1 MGLLEI
7 KYRDSDL
14 GLFGAGS
21 DQHSRGLL
29 LRFKG
34 DVGETSERRG
44 GAHVGFSERMN
55 IILNRTELNCGIYYK
70 K

>member
-7 KYRDSDL
+7 KFRDSDL
-14 GLFGAGS
+14 GLFGPGS
-21 DQHSRGLL
+21 DRHSRGLL

-44 GAHVGFSERMN
+44 GAHVGFSEGMN
-55 IILNRTELNCGIYYK
+55 IILNRNELWNLL
-70 K
+70 